1 MSDTNRIRLAWL
13 VESTYGTTP
22 SSSSLSEV
30 ALTGE
35 SLSQDTQT
43 QNSARIR
50 RDRMIDDVVRA
61 NIGVSGDI
69 NFELTASNFD
79 TFMQY
84 ALQSAGW
91 SSPVVLATESS
102 TISFATSDNSIN
114 DSGNGFGSAVVGQW
128 IRITGASNAANNG
141 LAKVVS
147 KTAGKIVCSNITF
160 VLESAGDG
168 DVSITMGAQIVNGV
182 SLSSIHAERKY
193 EDLTN
198 IFARYAGLCFEGM
211 SLAVNSEA
219 MITGSFSLMG
229 KSETSAAASFGSG
242 YTAPSNKSVMN
253 AVDHVKKV
261 TVGGTVT
268 GVTALSFAL
277 ANNLRGR
284 TQVASLGPVSVGSGT
299 CDVSGTA
306 QLYFATQTLMDK
318 YLNFE
323 STTLSLCI
331 DDGTNAFVFEFPNI
345 RFTSGKRVAGGVNQ
359 DIIADLAWT
368 AFRNSSEDIQ
378 IRIARW

>member
-1 MSDTNRIRLAWL
+1 
-13 VESTYGTTP
+13 
-22 SSSSLSEV
+22 
-30 ALTGE
+30 
-35 SLSQDTQT
+35 
-43 QNSARIR
+43 
-50 RDRMIDDVVRA
+50 MIDDVVRA